1 MEYQKLINL
10 IHDTT
15 NQPSKFRARHWV
27 EINYE
32 SKGKY
37 DNKVL
42 NIHDKVK
49 FM

>member
-15 NQPSKFRARHWV
+15 NQQSKFRARHQV

-37 DNKVL
+37 DKVSK
-42 NIHDKVK
+42 IHDKVK